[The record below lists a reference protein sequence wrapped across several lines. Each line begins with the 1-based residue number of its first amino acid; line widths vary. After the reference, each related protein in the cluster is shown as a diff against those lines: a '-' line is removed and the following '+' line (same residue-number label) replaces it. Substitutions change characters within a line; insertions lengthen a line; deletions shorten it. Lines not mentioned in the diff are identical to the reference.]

1 MKVYRREHATLT
13 SCRKSLGHR
22 DAGRAADDAAA
33 DDHNRRANPSVL
45 RPDLSAARLN
55 LSVLR
60 LCAIRVVR
68 PRVTLVRTGG
78 RPGAVPGRGRCAQP
92 MRSAPGRRA

>member
-1 MKVYRREHATLT
+1 MYRREHATLKA
-13 SCRKSLGHR
+13 CRKSLGHR

-33 DDHNRRANPSVL
+33 DDHNCRANPSVL
-45 RPDLSAARLN
+45 RPDLSAVRLN

-68 PRVTLVRTGG
+68 PRAMLPTGG
-78 RPGAVPGRGRCAQP
+78 HRGAALGPGPCAP
-92 MRSAPGRRA
+92 RMRSARGRRA